1 MISDVV
7 YLKEYNVLKR
17 KLAAWTTVR
26 WFFNSIF
33 ISKIQTS
40 F

>member
-17 KLAAWTTVR
+17 KLAAGLDHGGLV
-26 WFFNSIF
+26 F
-33 ISKIQTS
+33 
-40 F
+40 